1 MIRIENTSDLAHSLE
16 TLIGMD
22 DIRWKQRLNQLKKA
36 AARIEQAGLIQA
48 FEMAFELA
56 SKLLKDFLVS
66 EGFDVATPRAAI
78 KQAFQNEII
87 QDGELWLV
95 ALSDRNL
102 TTHTYNESTADL
114 VVDSIKSKYSPMI
127 NELIAYF
134 GAYECD

>member
-1 MIRIENTSDLAHSLE
+1 ME
-16 TLIGMD
+16 

-36 AARIEQAGLIQA
+36 ASLMNEGLKITSPSRIEQAGLIQA
-48 FEMAFELA
+48 FEMSFEL
-56 SKLLKDFLVS
+56 SWKLLKDFLVS

-114 VVDSIKSKYSPMI
+114 VVDSVKSKYSVMI
-127 NELIAYF
+127 NELIASF
-134 GAYECD
+134 ETYECD